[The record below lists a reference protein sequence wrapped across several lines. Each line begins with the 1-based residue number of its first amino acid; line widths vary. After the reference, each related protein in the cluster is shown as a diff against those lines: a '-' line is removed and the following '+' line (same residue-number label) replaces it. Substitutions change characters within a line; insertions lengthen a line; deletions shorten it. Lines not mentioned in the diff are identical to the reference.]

1 MTKALE
7 VKTPTVFNLVFPS
20 NAILFCFFFFALI
33 IIDWCFLTFAFI
45 IQIFIVA
52 TELAIPT
59 DIPIKEAKAEMKTWP
74 VTVDAKIDKCLV

>member
-20 NAILFCFFFFALI
+20 NVILFCFFFFAL

-45 IQIFIVA
+45 IQIFTVA